1 MVIHVKAVTVTTWV
15 HMLCVFSNRMCILPT
30 WHYNTSLLLLFSFLL
45 LDFDETEWPPFCCT
59 HIRQEI
65 VLLCLWFHSSLL
77 ARFPVEDG
85 LFLIFIACITSEE
98 FSSPYTYSW
107 KESNT
112 KAGVFLQL
120 DLFLSFFLVINFLCG
135 LFSYRLAVLCVFLLY
150 IFFWGGVSAIS
161 ITHVFRVSLN
171 LSFLLSFLS
180 F

>member
-1 MVIHVKAVTVTTWV
+1 
-15 HMLCVFSNRMCILPT
+15 MLCVFSNRMCILPT

-85 LFLIFIACITSEE
+85 LFFFFFIACITSEE

-120 DLFLSFFLVINFLCG
+120 DLFLSFFLVKNFLCG
-135 LFSYRLAVLCVFLLY
+135 LFSYRLAVLCVFFLY
-150 IFFWGGVSAIS
+150 IFFFGGGICYQYHTCLSCQFKLIIFAPRPGDWG
-161 ITHVFRVSLN
+161 F
-171 LSFLLSFLS
+171 
-180 F
+180 